1 MKRKK
6 KMRLRKRKWRRKI
19 NGNKKQ
25 QTLLDMEL
33 LAQAELLE
41 TRKNISLP
49 YLFLLV
55 LDTKPF
61 NTVQGAGVQRPG
73 FVSLVHRLIS
83 SYELP
88 LLHF

>member
-33 LAQAELLE
+33 SAQAEMLAS
-41 TRKNISLP
+41 RKYISL
-49 YLFLLV
+49 L
-55 LDTKPF
+55 
-61 NTVQGAGVQRPG
+61 
-73 FVSLVHRLIS
+73 
-83 SYELP
+83 
-88 LLHF
+88 